1 MLLLLLLT
9 RLEHPPPGKRDGLV
23 QHVEIADVVGEH
35 ENQRRIEIGALFV
48 AQAPMRLDDAS
59 EHERRAVLDSLR
71 NKFALSDEDAAQI
84 TALAEEE
91 AREAVG
97 YYQFTSLINRS
108 FSAEQKVLV
117 VELMW
122 RVAYADA
129 TLSAHEQHVIRK
141 VADLLHVGHGDYI
154 AAKLRAR
161 QAPA

>member
-1 MLLLLLLT
+1 MLAALKQYFDTKLAPLDDGRHDPRRLQVATAALL
-9 RLEHPPPGKRDGLV
+9 
-23 QHVEIADVVGEH
+23 
-35 ENQRRIEIGALFV
+35 IEV
-48 AQAPMRLDDAS
+48 MRLDDAS
-59 EHERRAVLDSLR
+59 EHERRAVLDSLQT
-71 NKFALSDEDAAQI
+71 KFALSDEDAAQI

-122 RVAYADA
+122 RVAYADE

-154 AAKLRAR
+154 AAKLRAKSATSR
-161 QAPA
+161 